1 MDVTVEEFQDLETIA
16 PKLDDPRT
24 PINILHPVENI
35 IAISIAAIIA
45 GAEGPKSMARWADE
59 QKDWLATWLLLPLG
73 KTPSLD
79 CIRTFFSRVD
89 PVAFQSCF
97 FHWLNGFLP
106 EDVRSDDPQVMA
118 IDGKT
123 LRHSF
128 DTAKARRPLHIVCA
142 WVAEHHISL
151 GQVATEEKSNEI
163 TAIPELLDQIDISG
177 TTITIDAM
185 GCQKE
190 IAARIT
196 HGGGNFVIGVK
207 GNQPTLPG
215 TIESFFDDHWK
226 DGDWFKGRCHRFQTI
241 EQQDECQVERYYYV
255 AQVPKRKAVFQIWP
269 SVQAIGMVTSVHRR
283 GEQVTGRDLG
293 KDRASVGFL
302 LLAVGGYQVFGD
314 VLAPTISP
322 SGDDQEAVDAFG
334 RFLTLLIRGLWRSEI
349 CPSGLERSDP
359 DPDRV
364 QVEHRRVTRP
374 GALIGIGIRP
384 GEREAPRVG
393 RKIDVDVAL
402 RERPVRVV
410 DEDTSH
416 VG

>member
-1 MDVTVEEFQDLETIA
+1 
-16 PKLDDPRT
+16 
-24 PINILHPVENI
+24 
-35 IAISIAAIIA
+35 
-45 GAEGPKSMARWADE
+45 MARWADE
-59 QKDWLATWLLLPLG
+59 KKDWLATWLPLPQG
-73 KTPSLD
+73 KTPSRD
-79 CIRTFFSRVD
+79 CIRTFFGRVD

-241 EQQDECQVERYYYV
+241 EQQGECQVEVYYYV
-255 AQVPKRKAVFQIWP
+255 AQVPKRKAVFENWP
-269 SVQAIGMVTSVHRR
+269 SVQAIGMVISVHRR
-283 GEQVTGRDLG
+283 GEQVTEEVRYHILSEYLAGEQFAKAVRQHWAIENNCHWQLDVLFNEDPSRVRERTLANNLSWLRRVAISLLKHHPCKDSIKG
-293 KDRASVGFL
+293 KQQRASWNHHFL
-302 LLAVGGYQVFGD
+302 AQVLCF
-314 VLAPTISP
+314 
-322 SGDDQEAVDAFG
+322 
-334 RFLTLLIRGLWRSEI
+334 
-349 CPSGLERSDP
+349 
-359 DPDRV
+359 
-364 QVEHRRVTRP
+364 H
-374 GALIGIGIRP
+374 
-384 GEREAPRVG
+384 
-393 RKIDVDVAL
+393 
-402 RERPVRVV
+402 
-410 DEDTSH
+410 
-416 VG
+416 